1 MRIAAR
7 VSSPF
12 GMDNDDTA
20 AVSLL
25 YLVRHAEVLLR
36 GDQPMASWQ
45 LSPAGEQQARDL
57 SRSPAWRDVTLIVSS
72 PEAKA
77 VATAQPTARAT
88 GLELQIDPGL
98 HEVERGDTPLVSRDE
113 YHALVAAHFASSRE
127 SVSGW
132 ETGEAARERVV
143 TCINRL
149 VDAADGSL
157 CVVSHG
163 LVLGHYLADLRGLPA
178 PDLREWSAIP
188 LPGIAVVDLEKREL
202 VQPFVSLM
210 EFIGLA

>member
-1 MRIAAR
+1 M
-7 VSSPF
+7 
-12 GMDNDDTA
+12 
-20 AVSLL
+20 SLL

-57 SRSPAWRDVTLIVSS
+57 SRSPAWREITLIASS

-77 VATAQPTARAT
+77 VATAQPTADAT

-98 HEVERGDTPLVSRDE
+98 HEVDRGDTPLVSRDE
-113 YHALVAAHFASSRE
+113 YHALVAAHFASPQE

-132 ETGEAARERVV
+132 ETGQAARERVV
-143 TCINRL
+143 TSINRL
-149 VDAADGSL
+149 GASAEGSL

-163 LVLGHYLADLRGLPA
+163 LVLSHYLADLRGLTSPH
-178 PDLREWSAIP
+178 LEEWREIP
-188 LPGIAVVDLEKREL
+188 LPGIAVVDLDKREL
-202 VQPFVSLM
+202 MRPFVSLM
-210 EFIGLA
+210 EFTGLA

>member
-1 MRIAAR
+1 M
-7 VSSPF
+7 
-12 GMDNDDTA
+12 
-20 AVSLL
+20 SLL

-57 SRSPAWRDVTLIVSS
+57 SRSPAWRDVTLIASS

-113 YHALVAAHFASSRE
+113 YHALVAAHFASPRE